1 MSTTKDKVDDTTN
14 VPTTVPDMEQ
24 NEDRDVELEQ
34 KYIIQVKDDT
44 LDNNEFQD
52 NGDFKD
58 SNTVQAIDVDRTLD
72 GEGMIELFAS
82 TLFYSLFR

>member
-14 VPTTVPDMEQ
+14 VPTTAQDMEE

-44 LDNNEFQD
+44 LNNHEVWD
-52 NGDFKD
+52 DGSFKD
-58 SNTVQAIDVDRTLD
+58 SNTV
-72 GEGMIELFAS
+72 
-82 TLFYSLFR
+82 